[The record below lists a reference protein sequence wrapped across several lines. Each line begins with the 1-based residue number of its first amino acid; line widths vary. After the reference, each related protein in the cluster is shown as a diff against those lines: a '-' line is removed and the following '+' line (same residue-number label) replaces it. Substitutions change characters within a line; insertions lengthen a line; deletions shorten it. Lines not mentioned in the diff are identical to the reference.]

1 MSCGCAAVLEKIMNR
16 DEPSSAS
23 IVERQADI
31 TPALAGVGPPL
42 LQRLYAGR
50 GVRTADELDYGLK
63 GLPHFSGLRGI
74 DTASELVDVTMQGG
88 HRIVV
93 VGDFDADGATSTA
106 LVCDALEAMGASR
119 VSYFLPH
126 RARHGYGLSPAVVEA
141 IGAGAPGDLIIT
153 VDNGIASIAG
163 VAAAQRAGWRV
174 LVCDH
179 HLPGDTLP
187 DAEAIVN
194 PNQPGCEFVG
204 KALAGVGVAFYLMA
218 AVRAR
223 VARSE
228 PQRPLPRLSD
238 YLDLVAI
245 GTVADVVRLDHLN
258 RMLVSQGLR
267 RIRRGLAR
275 PGIAALIEVAGRDA
289 ARLNAADIGFAVG
302 PRLNAAGRLEDMS
315 IGVACLRARDA
326 ASARATASELA
337 AINRQRQSVQRRM
350 QGEAD
355 AALEALERSPA
366 ERAALVVHSNDWH
379 EGIVGLIASRL
390 RERHGRPVVAFAP
403 GANGRL
409 KGSARSITGLHI
421 RDALAA
427 VDARH
432 PGLIDQF
439 GGHAQAAG
447 LVLSPDAV
455 DAFEQA
461 LEATVAQR
469 LTPDMLSPDIVTDG
483 SLAAAELD
491 LETAKLLEASG
502 PWGNG
507 FEEPLFH
514 GLFEV
519 VSQRIVGE
527 RHLKLEVRHLHAD
540 HSIEAMVFNQ
550 ADLLE
555 TGAIYRLVYRL
566 AVNVFRERMSAN
578 LIVNAIRAD

>member
-1 MSCGCAAVLEKIMNR
+1 MSHDDAVPAR
-16 DEPSSAS
+16 
-23 IVERQADI
+23 IVERRVEIPPSLGAIQS
-31 TPALAGVGPPL
+31 PL

-50 GVRTADELDYGLK
+50 GVTTAEELDYGLR

-74 DTASELVDVTMQGG
+74 EKASELIDVAMQGG
-88 HRIVV
+88 HRILV

-106 LVCDALEAMGASR
+106 LVCDLLEAMGAAR

-141 IGAGAPGDLIIT
+141 VGAGEPGDLIVT
-153 VDNGIASIAG
+153 VDNGIASLAG

-179 HLPGDTLP
+179 HLPGEALP
-187 DAEAIVN
+187 KAEAIVN

-223 VARSE
+223 LARSE
-228 PQRPLPRLSD
+228 PKCALPRLSD
-238 YLDLVAI
+238 YLDLVAV

-289 ARLNAADIGFAVG
+289 SRLNAADIGFAVG

-337 AINRQRQSVQRRM
+337 SINRQRQSVQRRM

-355 AALEALERSPA
+355 AALEALERRPA
-366 ERAALVVHSNDWH
+366 ERAALVVHSDDWH

-409 KGSARSITGLHI
+409 KGSARSIAGLHI

-447 LVLSPDAV
+447 LVLSPDVV

-469 LTPDMLSPDIVTDG
+469 LTAEMLSPDIVTDG
-483 SLAAAELD
+483 SLAVQELD

-514 GLFEV
+514 GLFEI

-527 RHLKLEVRHLHAD
+527 RHLKLEVRHPQASHT
-540 HSIEAMVFNQ
+540 IEAMVFNH

-555 TGAIYRLVYRL
+555 TGAVYRLVYRL

-578 LIVNAIRAD
+578 LIVSTIRPD

>member
-1 MSCGCAAVLEKIMNR
+1 MSR
-16 DEPSSAS
+16 DTPVTAR
-23 IVERQADI
+23 IVEREVDI
-31 TPALAGVGPPL
+31 AAALADVGPPL

-50 GVRTADELDYGLK
+50 GVRSPDELDYGLRH
-63 GLPHFSGLRGI
+63 LPHYSTFKGI
-74 DTASELVDVTMQGG
+74 DSACDLIESATHGG
-88 HRIVV
+88 HRILV
-93 VGDFDADGATSTA
+93 VGDFDADGATSTT
-106 LVCDALEAMGASR
+106 LVCDALEAMGARR

-141 IGAGAPGDLIIT
+141 VGTGEQGDLIIT

-163 VAAAQRAGWRV
+163 VEAAQAVGWRV
-174 LVCDH
+174 VVCDH

-187 DAEAIVN
+187 AAEAIVN
-194 PNQPGCEFVG
+194 PNQPGCEFKG

-223 VARSE
+223 LAETQPERA
-228 PQRPLPRLSD
+228 LPRLSD
-238 YLDLVAI
+238 YLDLVAV
-245 GTVADVVRLDHLN
+245 GTVADVVVLDHLN

-267 RIRRGLAR
+267 RIRQGKAR

-315 IGVACLRARDA
+315 IGVACLRASDTPT
-326 ASARATASELA
+326 ATSKASELA
-337 AINRQRQSVQRRM
+337 AINRQRQTVQRRM
-350 QGEAD
+350 QSDAD
-355 AALEALERSPA
+355 NALAKLDRAPA
-366 ERAALVVHSNDWH
+366 ERAALVVHSDDWH

-390 RERHGRPVVAFAP
+390 REHHGRPVVAFAP
-403 GANGRL
+403 GAHGLL
-409 KGSARSITGLHI
+409 KGSARSIAGLHI

-432 PGLIDQF
+432 PGLITQF

-447 LVLSPDAV
+447 LVLSPDALHE
-455 DAFEQA
+455 FEQA
-461 LEATVAQR
+461 FETTVAAR
-469 LTPDMLSPDIVTDG
+469 LTPAMLSPDIVTDG
-483 SLAAAELD
+483 SLTAQELNLD
-491 LETAKLLEASG
+491 TARLLEASG

-527 RHLKLEVRHLHAD
+527 RHLKLEVRHPQA
-540 HSIEAMVFNQ
+540 STTIEAMVFNQ

-555 TGAIYRLVYRL
+555 TGAVYRLVYRL

-578 LIVNAIRAD
+578 LIVSAVRRN